1 MWRPGLTAA
10 IAAFGMA
17 IGATALSAQ
26 PLGFG
31 TSAPGA
37 WTHSAGSAV
46 AKVMDEKAGIKALV
60 QPQGVEPLPNV
71 NANVLQF
78 CLSSA
83 EDLTFTATAT
93 GYHEGGQAR
102 RNLRVAAV
110 MTPLLSALF
119 VRKDSDIKAIRDLKG
134 KRLPS
139 EFSAQKTIKH
149 TLTAHLANAGLTWD
163 DVRQVPS
170 PTVPRS
176 ADDFAAGKTDMFY
189 FALGS
194 AKVMQV
200 GAAVG
205 GLRVVPLDDSPAA
218 IARLQAI
225 LPGSY
230 LVVAQPGKNME
241 GLDQPTK
248 VVARDMILVTNDKVA
263 EDIVYK
269 TVKALHGSRQS
280 LVSTFVGLGRF
291 EPARM
296 PIAINGVP
304 HHPGALKFYREI
316 GAAPKA

>member
-1 MWRPGLTAA
+1 
-10 IAAFGMA
+10 
-17 IGATALSAQ
+17 
-26 PLGFG
+26 
-31 TSAPGA
+31 
-37 WTHSAGSAV
+37 
-46 AKVMDEKAGIKALV
+46 
-60 QPQGVEPLPNV
+60 
-71 NANVLQF
+71 
-78 CLSSA
+78 
-83 EDLTFTATAT
+83 
-93 GYHEGGQAR
+93 
-102 RNLRVAAV
+102 

-176 ADDFAAGKTDMFY
+176 ADDFAAGKTDVFY

-205 GLRVVPLDDSPAA
+205 GLRVVPLDDTPAA
-218 IARLQAI
+218 IARLRAI